1 MGHQPISARVPG
13 SLPHGAIPSRT
24 IVTTHQRATIESRAS
39 GTHQNPCHG
48 NPPPDA
54 LLQDVT
60 IPDATDALGSA
71 VDDFPAFF
79 GEAEPRLRRA
89 LVSRYGHEAGR
100 EATAAALAWGFE
112 HWSELR
118 TMTNPTGYLFRVGC
132 SRARPRK
139 RRALFDAPVQ
149 HEPHIEPGLRAALDR
164 LTPNQRTAVVLVT
177 AFDWKVE
184 EVADLLDVRASTV
197 STHLRRG
204 LAVLRKRLG
213 VELP

>member
-1 MGHQPISARVPG
+1 VSG
-13 SLPHGAIPSRT
+13 SLPHRAIAG
-24 IVTTHQRATIESRAS
+24 RAI
-39 GTHQNPCHG
+39 GTRHNPCHG
-48 NPPPDA
+48 NPLLDA
-54 LLQDVT
+54 LFLDVT
-60 IPDATDALGSA
+60 IPDATDAIGAA
-71 VDDFPAFF
+71 VSDFPTFF

-89 LVSRYGHEAGR
+89 LVSRYGHDAGR

-118 TMTNPTGYLFRVGC
+118 TMTNPTGYLYRVGC
-132 SRARPRK
+132 SRTRPRK

-149 HEPHIEPGLRAALDR
+149 HEPLIEPGLRAALER

-177 AFDWKVE
+177 AFDWKVD
-184 EVADLLDVRASTV
+184 EVAALMDVSLSTV
-197 STHLRRG
+197 NTHMRRG